1 MRTYLVVIDE
11 SRESEIA
18 MRFAARRAVKTGGG
32 IEILALLP
40 TPEFV
45 QWGGVMATMEEEAR
59 QRAEATGALDR
70 FLAGRAG
77 RHSHSVS
84 SHRSGRH
91 SQRARL

>member
-45 QWGGVMATMEEEAR
+45 QWGGVMATMDILEDLLLLHHLLKPYEE
-59 QRAEATGALDR
+59 
-70 FLAGRAG
+70 
-77 RHSHSVS
+77 
-84 SHRSGRH
+84 
-91 SQRARL
+91 RLV